1 MRSESMETCAEG
13 SWVDSTLTSSSGDG
27 GPCPG
32 GCAAPYT
39 SPTPSHTPPDACTH
53 SIPFSTLQSGVWSQL
68 RLVRHPGLEAQV
80 HSNTDLISSN
90 THLNICN
97 IDPVDSDLALSGP
110 SAILPYGDCL
120 CALQACRKGA
130 CGCTHNTLV

>member
-53 SIPFSTLQSGVWSQL
+53 SIPFSYRTVWGV
-68 RLVRHPGLEAQV
+68 E
-80 HSNTDLISSN
+80 
-90 THLNICN
+90 
-97 IDPVDSDLALSGP
+97 PVATRQTSWLGSTG
-110 SAILPYGDCL
+110 
-120 CALQACRKGA
+120 ALQHR
-130 CGCTHNTLV
+130 LD